1 MIQQAHSWAYIFVE
15 NIIQKFTCIPIF
27 TAAIFII
34 AKTWKQ
40 SKCLLTEEWI
50 KTMWC
55 IYTKEYYSAINK
67 NKMVPFAAT
76 RMRLESVTLSKVS
89 HAEKV
94 KYHTISLTYGI

>member
-55 IYTKEYYSAINK
+55 TYTKEYYSAINK